1 MRKTIKKDIFAP
13 SSKRLGAT
21 RRAAMLLLVMM
32 LTMAQTA
39 TAAIT
44 GSGTADDPY
53 LISSTEDWNTFANNV
68 NNGTSYSGK
77 TVKLNA
83 DISVTTMVGTY
94 DYPFNGTFDGG
105 GHTLNVTLNS
115 GNQYGYDDAYYG
127 VAPFR
132 FTNGATIQFL
142 AVTGIV
148 TTSTLKYAAGL
159 IGMTKG
165 GTNTIMNCISSVEI
179 FSTIALYDFD
189 GTHGGFIGKA
199 SGTVTINNSLFNG
212 QLTTTSDNPT
222 INCGGFVG
230 WRDGTLS
237 ISNCLYA
244 PNTTIPSGKV
254 AIDEGA
260 TFSRNDVTPTNSYYT
275 QTLGAAQGTAVG
287 SKTAAQ
293 LVAALG
299 SAWRVSSEI
308 LYHSQC
314 EQSGQRR
321 NHHPIRRQ

>member
-1 MRKTIKKDIFAP
+1 MRSMKTRVKLSFHLI
-13 SSKRLGAT
+13 LT
-21 RRAAMLLLVMM
+21 LAAM

-39 TAAIT
+39 KAAIT

-68 NNGTSYSGK
+68 NNGTSYSGQ

-83 DISVTTMVGTY
+83 DISVTTMVGTW
-94 DYPFNGTFDGG
+94 DNPFNGTFDGG
-105 GHTLNVTLNS
+105 GHTLSVTLNNDS
-115 GNQYGYDDAYYG
+115 QYGDEDAYYG

-142 AVTGIV
+142 VVTGIV
-148 TTSTLKYAAGL
+148 TTSTRKYAAGL

-165 GTNTIMNCISSVEI
+165 GTNTILNCISSVEI
-179 FSTIALYDFD
+179 YSTINKWGDKD

-199 SGTVTINNSLFNG
+199 SGTVIINNCLFNG

-237 ISNCLYA
+237 ISNSLYA
-244 PNTTIPSGKV
+244 PNTTIPSGKTAV
-254 AIDEGA
+254 NVGA

-275 QTLGAAQGTAVG
+275 QTLGTAQGTAVG
-287 SKTAAQ
+287 SKTATQ

-299 SAWRVSSEI
+299 SA
-308 LYHSQC
+308 
-314 EQSGQRR
+314 
-321 NHHPIRRQ
+321 